1 MFLRFLYG
9 LDLSV
14 IIVNYNV
21 KHFLEQCLHSVY
33 NASKNIHTEV
43 FLVDNNSV
51 DGSVGVVKQK
61 FPQVKL
67 IENTVNTGFSVANN
81 QAMRLATG
89 RYILLLNPDTIVQ
102 EDTFEKVI
110 RFMDQHPEAGGLGI
124 KMVDGKGN
132 FLPESKRGLP
142 TPAVAFYKIF
152 GLAKLFPNSKKFG
165 QYHLTYLDKNKN
177 HEVDILSGAF
187 MLMRKEVLDK
197 IGYLDETFFMYGE
210 DVDLSYRIT
219 QAGYKNY
226 YFAESSI
233 IHYKGESTKKSS
245 VNYVV
250 VFYKAMAIF
259 ARKHFSNKGAGI
271 FIFLIYLAIYL
282 RAFAAIVSRL
292 IKQLSFPAI
301 DFGVILLSLYGVK
314 TAYELNFKLYPN
326 FYSANI
332 INIAFPV
339 YTFIWMFFSYLSGG
353 YDEPLKLKRIVRGV
367 LTGSAFI
374 LIVYSLLPE
383 YYRFS
388 RALILLGTFTTIAV
402 YLGLRILYHYIGI
415 KKFKLNAGVNQKR
428 IAIIGDEEEFKRVNA
443 LLSQTT
449 IKAQFIGFVSNE
461 SNGVKNPNYI
471 GKFDQMDEIIE
482 VHKINEVIFCAKN
495 ISSQNI
501 INKMLALVAKDIEF
515 KIAPPE
521 SLSIIGSNSID
532 TAGELYVIDLN
543 NIAKPENK
551 RRKRL
556 VDIVVS
562 GILLCLFPVAMIFQ
576 RRPFVFLL
584 NALKV
589 FVGVQTWVGYG
600 HTVRKDLP
608 AIKPSVLTPA
618 DIAKG
623 EVSKE
628 RFNKLLLDYS
638 KEYKVENDLLIIWHC
653 FRDLGK

>member
-1 MFLRFLYG
+1 MRFLYG
-9 LDLSV
+9 LDISI

-21 KHFLEQCLHSVY
+21 KYFLEQCLHSVFG
-33 NASKNIHTEV
+33 ALKNTKAEV
-43 FLVDNNSV
+43 FVVDNNSV
-51 DGSVGVVKQK
+51 DGSCALVKQK

-67 IENTVNTGFSVANN
+67 IENKVNSGFSVANN
-81 QAMRLATG
+81 QAIKLAIG
-89 RYILLLNPDTIVQ
+89 KYILLLNPDTIVQ

-110 RFMDQHPEAGGLGI
+110 AFMNEHPDAGGLGI

-152 GLAKLFPNSKKFG
+152 GLAKLLPNSPRFG

-177 HEVDILSGAF
+177 HQIDILSGAF
-187 MLMRKEVLDK
+187 MLMRKEALDK
-197 IGYLDETFFMYGE
+197 VGLLDETFFMYGE

-226 YFAESSI
+226 YFADSSI

-259 ARKHFSNKGAGI
+259 ARKHFSNKGAGM

-282 RAFAAIVSRL
+282 RAFAAIISRMV
-292 IKQLSFPAI
+292 KQLFFPAI
-301 DFGVILLSLYGVK
+301 DFAFILLSLYTVK
-314 TAYELNFKLYPN
+314 TVYELNFKLYPN
-326 FYSANI
+326 FYSNQI
-332 INIAFPV
+332 LNIAFPV

-353 YDEPLKLKRIVRGV
+353 YDQPLKLKRIIRGV

-388 RALILLGTFTTIAV
+388 RALILLGTASTSAV
-402 YLGLRILYHYIGI
+402 YLVLRTIYHFIGI
-415 KKFKLNAGVNQKR
+415 SQFKLNASEEQKR
-428 IAIIGDEEEFKRVNA
+428 IAIIGDEEEFKRVND
-443 LLSQTT
+443 LLKQTT
-449 IKAQFIGFVSNE
+449 VKSQFIGFVSNE
-461 SNGVKNPNYI
+461 SNGVKNPAYI
-471 GKFDQMDEIIE
+471 GNFDQIDEIIE
-482 VHKINEVIFCAKN
+482 VHQINEVIFCAKN

-501 INKMLALVAKDIEF
+501 INKMLSLVAKNIEF

-551 RRKRL
+551 RKKRL
-556 VDIVVS
+556 LDMAVS
-562 GILLCLFPVAMIFQ
+562 GFLLLLFPIVMCFQ
-576 RRPFVFLL
+576 KKPFGFII
-584 NALKV
+584 NAFSVL
-589 FVGVQTWVGYG
+589 FGVNTWVGYG
-600 HTVRKDLP
+600 STVRKDLP
-608 AIKPSVLTPA
+608 AIRPSVLTPA
-618 DIAKG
+618 DAVSGSVSG
-623 EVSKE
+623 EK
-628 RFNKLLLDYS
+628 FNLLLLNYS
-638 KEYKVENDLLIIWHC
+638 KEYKAENDLMILLKA
-653 FRDLGK
+653 FRDLGGK